1 MVVAITHPSRAG
13 LASTHLALY
22 TGSVQ
27 LGGRGG
33 GQLAAPGR
41 MGRVGGEGAAI
52 VLMQGRA
59 VVLRP
64 LQGVRAKP
72 CSASAITAP
81 QHQRRCYGR
90 LIPG

>member
-1 MVVAITHPSRAG
+1 MVVAMGTHPSRAG
-13 LASTHLALY
+13 LASTHLALH

-27 LGGRGG
+27 LGRRGG
-33 GQLAAPGR
+33 GQLAAPGC

-52 VLMQGRA
+52 VLMQCRA

-72 CSASAITAP
+72 CSAVRQQS
-81 QHQRRCYGR
+81 QHHSTNDDVTGD
-90 LIPG
+90 